1 MQSLWSSGRARLSS
15 TAGRPLRSGRRGRQ
29 AHPDHASQ
37 EPKVRLVRRGDAE
50 LMIRTMHRM
59 EEMKVAQVR
68 NRMGRRIYI
77 VEDMFMSSDDV
88 LDILASLHAI
98 MGVVW
103 ARRIVAA

>member
-1 MQSLWSSGRARLSS
+1 
-15 TAGRPLRSGRRGRQ
+15 
-29 AHPDHASQ
+29 
-37 EPKVRLVRRGDAE
+37 
-50 LMIRTMHRM
+50 M